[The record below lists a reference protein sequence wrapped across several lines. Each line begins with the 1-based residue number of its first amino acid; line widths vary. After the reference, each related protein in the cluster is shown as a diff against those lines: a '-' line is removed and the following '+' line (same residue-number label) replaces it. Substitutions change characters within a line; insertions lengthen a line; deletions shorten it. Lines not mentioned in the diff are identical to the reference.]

1 MTPGSSNG
9 RAKLGARERD
19 CPFCSTSREGDD
31 RYCPSCGYDF
41 ATGERFGPI
50 IPIAPPGPQGTANGS
65 PEPGPVPGS
74 DGAAKPPPIPFRL
87 MVVLS
92 VDSSRVGH
100 AVGQAQLEPAPRVFG
115 LDKASLVIGR
125 ADEPNLEIPVH
136 GDPYVSRRHAE
147 IVELG
152 GDWGIRD
159 LGSTNGTR
167 LNGAPLMGAEVKR
180 IGADDVIEL
189 GSCTRLVV
197 RAAEARTPGRTERGS
212 P

>member
-1 MTPGSSNG
+1 MTSQASFPGSDNG
-9 RAKLGARERD
+9 RAKLGAQPRACPVCSSSRD
-19 CPFCSTSREGDD
+19 GDD

-41 ATGERFGPI
+41 VTGERFGPI
-50 IPIAPPGPQGTANGS
+50 IPIVPPWARGAAGGS
-65 PEPGPVPGS
+65 PEPGWIPDS
-74 DGAAKPPPIPFRL
+74 EGAAEPPPIPFRL

-100 AVGQAQLEPAPRVFG
+100 AVGQAQPEHAARVFG

-125 ADEPNLEIPVH
+125 ADGPNLEIPVH

-159 LGSTNGTR
+159 LGSTNGTW
-167 LNGAPLMGAEVKR
+167 LNGSPLTGAEVKR

-197 RAAEARTPGRTERGS
+197 RVAGA
-212 P
+212 